1 MEFKR
6 RKEKIF
12 NVPNSL
18 SLARIASVPLII
30 LFLLFPNKLTT
41 FLAAITF
48 SAASLTDLLDGF
60 FARRRKTVTTIGRL
74 LDPMADKLLI
84 SAALIML
91 IPLNWVPAW
100 MVFLIIGREIA
111 ITGLRGIGSSK
122 GIIINV
128 SSLGKYK
135 TSFQIVA
142 TIGLLLHYPYL
153 GVDFHKVGMFL
164 LWIALI
170 LTLWS
175 GMVYFIQFYKILSE
189 GEEE

>member
-175 GMVYFIQFYKILSE
+175 GMVYFTQFYKILSE